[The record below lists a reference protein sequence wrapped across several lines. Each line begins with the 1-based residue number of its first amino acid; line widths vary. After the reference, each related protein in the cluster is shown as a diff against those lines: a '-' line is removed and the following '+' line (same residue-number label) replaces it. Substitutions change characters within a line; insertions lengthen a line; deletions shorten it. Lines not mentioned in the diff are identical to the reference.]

1 MTITLNDTPGTS
13 VSASGANAFEF
24 KSTEKPPAEGPS
36 FGQLMTD
43 LWPSPTAAVSAKTGT
58 LAHALDP
65 VGQAFADGSAL
76 ALSPLPGPETPALTA
91 FSLGP
96 HLSVITAQTPA
107 PDAQSLESFARSQGL
122 DEQAVHWLFGASPSA
137 NSPIALNLNKP
148 VHQAV
153 DLGAADSFAALSALP
168 GLPDTQEPLL
178 TSARP
183 SSFSTDPDPALA
195 LMLTGAQAIGRMAE
209 AASPAKGLNTPMGAS
224 GLSEDGI
231 PLNLFRMPP
240 PAAVWV
246 QRNGLS
252 PLQHNPSPSDPGPK
266 VSVSE
271 LDLGADWAA
280 DLLAA
285 SPAAEGAAPNGA
297 STTGTQGT
305 AYANFAARWDA
316 LAKTSN
322 DPSPATVA
330 TTPENTSRAETIQNL
345 ADKMGHA
352 IGQRI
357 LSEMEKGQ
365 WHLKLQ
371 LRPATL
377 GHIEVEMRL
386 RSGEF
391 DAVFTAPH
399 HLTRDLLQDGMNR
412 LKETLSQMG
421 MDVAS
426 IHVQDGQSGQRG
438 GESTPGGSLAGQAKE
453 ASESKETQTDPSL
466 AQQVKKPSD
475 GLDILV

>member
-1 MTITLNDTPGTS
+1 MTITLNDTLSTPAS
-13 VSASGANAFEF
+13 SSGASSFEF
-24 KSTEKPPAEGPS
+24 KSTEKPPTEGPS

-43 LWPSPTAAVSAKTGT
+43 LWQFPTAAVTEKTDTQTHT
-58 LAHALDP
+58 LEPL
-65 VGQAFADGSAL
+65 GQAFADGSAMVL
-76 ALSPLPGPETPALTA
+76 TSLPGPETTALTA

-96 HLSVITAQTPA
+96 HLSVITAQSPA

-122 DEQAVHWLFGASPSA
+122 DDKAVHWLFGEKTNA
-137 NSPIALNLNKP
+137 NSTTALNLGSPLHP
-148 VHQAV
+148 VGGLIGPNNSATPSASLQTAETSDPV
-153 DLGAADSFAALSALP
+153 STSVTPSLS
-168 GLPDTQEPLL
+168 
-178 TSARP
+178 
-183 SSFSTDPDPALA
+183 STDQDLTLALA
-195 LMLTGAQAIGRMAE
+195 LTGGLALGRMAE
-209 AASPAKGLNTPMGAS
+209 VTSPATGLNTATGAS

-246 QRNGLS
+246 QRAGLS
-252 PLQHNPSPSDPGPK
+252 SPPQNINPSKPGPE

-280 DLLAA
+280 ELFAA
-285 SPAAEGAAPNGA
+285 APVAEGAAPNGA

-316 LAKTSN
+316 LAATSN
-322 DPSPATVA
+322 DPSQATVA

-371 LRPATL
+371 LRPTTL

-399 HLTRDLLQDGMNR
+399 QLTRDLLQDGMSR

-438 GESTPGGSLAGQAKE
+438 GESTPGGTLAGKAKE
-453 ASESKETQTDPSL
+453 EPESKETQTDPTL

>member
-1 MTITLNDTPGTS
+1 
-13 VSASGANAFEF
+13 
-24 KSTEKPPAEGPS
+24 
-36 FGQLMTD
+36 
-43 LWPSPTAAVSAKTGT
+43 
-58 LAHALDP
+58 
-65 VGQAFADGSAL
+65 
-76 ALSPLPGPETPALTA
+76 
-91 FSLGP
+91 
-96 HLSVITAQTPA
+96 
-107 PDAQSLESFARSQGL
+107 
-122 DEQAVHWLFGASPSA
+122 
-137 NSPIALNLNKP
+137 
-148 VHQAV
+148 
-153 DLGAADSFAALSALP
+153 
-168 GLPDTQEPLL
+168 
-178 TSARP
+178 
-183 SSFSTDPDPALA
+183 
-195 LMLTGAQAIGRMAE
+195 
-209 AASPAKGLNTPMGAS
+209 
-224 GLSEDGI
+224 
-231 PLNLFRMPP
+231 
-240 PAAVWV
+240 
-246 QRNGLS
+246 
-252 PLQHNPSPSDPGPK
+252 

-316 LAKTSN
+316 LASTSN
-322 DPSPATVA
+322 DPSPATAA

-345 ADKMGHA
+345 AEKMGHA

-399 HLTRDLLQDGMNR
+399 HLTRDLLQDGMSR

>member
-13 VSASGANAFEF
+13 ISASGANSFEF

-43 LWPSPTAAVSAKTGT
+43 LWPSPIASVSAKTDT
-58 LAHALDP
+58 QAHALDP
-65 VGQAFADGSAL
+65 VGQAFADGFAL

-148 VHQAV
+148 W
-153 DLGAADSFAALSALP
+153 
-168 GLPDTQEPLL
+168 QEI
-178 TSARP
+178 T
-183 SSFSTDPDPALA
+183 
-195 LMLTGAQAIGRMAE
+195 
-209 AASPAKGLNTPMGAS
+209 SPAKGLNTPMGEP
-224 GLSEDGI
+224 GLSEDCI
-231 PLNLFRMPP
+231 QLNLFRMPP

-266 VSVSE
+266 VIVSE

-280 DLLAA
+280 ELFAA
-285 SPAAEGAAPNGA
+285 APVAEGAAPNGA

-305 AYANFAARWDA
+305 AYANFATRWDA
-316 LAKTSN
+316 LAATSN
-322 DPSPATVA
+322 DSSQAAVA

-345 ADKMGHA
+345 ADKMGYA

-371 LRPATL
+371 LRPVTL

-399 HLTRDLLQDGMNR
+399 QLTRDLLQDGMSR

-421 MDVAS
+421 MDVAW

-438 GESTPGGSLAGQAKE
+438 GESTPGGTLAGKAKE
-453 ASESKETQTDPSL
+453 EPESKETQTDPTL
-466 AQQVKKPSD
+466 AQQVKNPSD